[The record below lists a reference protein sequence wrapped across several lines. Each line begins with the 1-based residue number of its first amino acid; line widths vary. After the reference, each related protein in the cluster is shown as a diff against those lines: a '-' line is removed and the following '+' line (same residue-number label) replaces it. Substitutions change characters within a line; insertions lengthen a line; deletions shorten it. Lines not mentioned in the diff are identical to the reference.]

1 MLASVNVL
9 SDMTPFIVAIVASLF
24 VIDGSLTVGSLIA
37 FFAYVDK
44 MRSPVAALVNAY
56 PAITEGSVALNRL
69 FTFFSTPQ
77 TIQEKANPV
86 ILKQFTHSIKLNK
99 VSFSYDGKD
108 ESIFLIVVLKGS
120 FVFAAD
126 LIREIKGDVKVD
138 FISVSSYSDQTETT
152 GKVKLLKDLDTDIT
166 NKNVVVVED
175 IIDSGL
181 TLHFLRDHLNMHK
194 PKQIKI
200 CTLLDKP
207 ERRRVELPVD
217 YVGFVIPDEFIVG
230 YGIDFAQMYR
240 NLPYI
245 ATVEE
250 Y

>member
-1 MLASVNVL
+1 MAYRIKDTLISETDLKNRVKALAEQIETDFNNE
-9 SDMTPFIVAIVASLF
+9 PII
-24 VIDGSLTVGSLIA
+24 
-37 FFAYVDK
+37 
-44 MRSPVAALVNAY
+44 LV
-56 PAITEGSVALNRL
+56 
-69 FTFFSTPQ
+69 
-77 TIQEKANPV
+77 
-86 ILKQFTHSIKLNK
+86 
-99 VSFSYDGKD
+99 
-108 ESIFLIVVLKGS
+108 VVLKGS

-126 LIREIKGDVKVD
+126 LVREMKSNINVD
-138 FISVSSYSDQTETT
+138 FISVSSYSNQTEST
-152 GKVKLLKDLDTDIT
+152 GKVRLLKDLDENIT

-181 TLHFLRDHLNMHK
+181 TLYFLRDHLQMHK
-194 PKQIKI
+194 PKSIKI

-207 ERRRVELPVD
+207 ERRKIDLPVD

-230 YGIDFAQMYR
+230 YGIDYAQQYR

>member
-1 MLASVNVL
+1 VPYKIKDTMISEAEIAKRVKELASEIEN
-9 SDMTPFIVAIVASLF
+9 DFNNEP
-24 VIDGSLTVGSLIA
+24 
-37 FFAYVDK
+37 
-44 MRSPVAALVNAY
+44 
-56 PAITEGSVALNRL
+56 
-69 FTFFSTPQ
+69 
-77 TIQEKANPV
+77 
-86 ILKQFTHSIKLNK
+86 
-99 VSFSYDGKD
+99 
-108 ESIFLIVVLKGS
+108 IFLIVVLKGS

-126 LIREIKGDVKVD
+126 LIREIKSDVNVD

-152 GKVKLLKDLDTDIT
+152 GKVKLLKDLDADIT

-181 TLHFLRDHLNMHK
+181 TLHFLRDHLQMHK
-194 PKQIKI
+194 PKSIKI

-207 ERRRVELPVD
+207 ERRRIDLPVD

-230 YGIDFAQMYR
+230 YGIDYAQKYR

-250 Y
+250 A

>member
-1 MLASVNVL
+1 MISEADIKQRVKEMAKEIEN
-9 SDMTPFIVAIVASLF
+9 D
-24 VIDGSLTVGSLIA
+24 
-37 FFAYVDK
+37 
-44 MRSPVAALVNAY
+44 LVNEE
-56 PAITEGSVALNRL
+56 IV
-69 FTFFSTPQ
+69 
-77 TIQEKANPV
+77 
-86 ILKQFTHSIKLNK
+86 
-99 VSFSYDGKD
+99 
-108 ESIFLIVVLKGS
+108 LIVVLKGS

-126 LIREIKGDVKVD
+126 LIRELKGDVKVD

-152 GKVKLLKDLDTDIT
+152 GKVKLIKDLDANIT
-166 NKNVVVVED
+166 NRNVVVVED

-181 TLHFLRDHLNMHK
+181 TLHFLRDHLKMHK

-207 ERRRVELPVD
+207 ERRKVELPVD

-230 YGIDFAQMYR
+230 YGIDYAQKYR

>member
-1 MLASVNVL
+1 MPYKIKDTMISEAEIAKRVKELASEIEADFKNE
-9 SDMTPFIVAIVASLF
+9 P
-24 VIDGSLTVGSLIA
+24 
-37 FFAYVDK
+37 
-44 MRSPVAALVNAY
+44 
-56 PAITEGSVALNRL
+56 
-69 FTFFSTPQ
+69 
-77 TIQEKANPV
+77 
-86 ILKQFTHSIKLNK
+86 
-99 VSFSYDGKD
+99 
-108 ESIFLIVVLKGS
+108 IFLIIVLKGS

-126 LIREIKGDVKVD
+126 LIREMKSDVNVD

-152 GKVKLLKDLDTDIT
+152 GKVKLLKDLDADIT

-181 TLHFLRDHLNMHK
+181 TLHFLRDHLKMHK
-194 PKQIKI
+194 PKSIKI

-207 ERRRVELPVD
+207 ERRRVDLPVD

-230 YGIDFAQMYR
+230 YGIDYAQKYR

>member
-1 MLASVNVL
+1 MPYRIKDSMISATEIKQRVKQLAEE
-9 SDMTPFIVAIVASLF
+9 I
-24 VIDGSLTVGSLIA
+24 
-37 FFAYVDK
+37 
-44 MRSPVAALVNAY
+44 
-56 PAITEGSVALNRL
+56 
-69 FTFFSTPQ
+69 
-77 TIQEKANPV
+77 EKDFN
-86 ILKQFTHSIKLNK
+86 
-99 VSFSYDGKD
+99 D
-108 ESIFLIVVLKGS
+108 EPIFLIVVLKGS

-126 LIREIKGDVKVD
+126 LIREMKGDIKVD

-152 GKVKLLKDLDTDIT
+152 GKVKLLKDLDTNIT
-166 NKNVVVVED
+166 NQNVVVVED

-230 YGIDFAQMYR
+230 YGIDYAEMYR

-250 Y
+250 C

>member
-1 MLASVNVL
+1 MTYRIKDQMISETEIKQRVKKLAEE
-9 SDMTPFIVAIVASLF
+9 I
-24 VIDGSLTVGSLIA
+24 
-37 FFAYVDK
+37 
-44 MRSPVAALVNAY
+44 
-56 PAITEGSVALNRL
+56 
-69 FTFFSTPQ
+69 
-77 TIQEKANPV
+77 EKDFNNEP
-86 ILKQFTHSIKLNK
+86 I
-99 VSFSYDGKD
+99 Y
-108 ESIFLIVVLKGS
+108 LIVVLKGS

-126 LIREIKGDVKVD
+126 LIREMKGDIKVD
-138 FISVSSYSDQTETT
+138 FISVSSYSNQTETT

-181 TLHFLRDHLNMHK
+181 TLHFLRDHLSMHK

-207 ERRRVELPVD
+207 ERRRVELTAD
-217 YVGFVIPDEFIVG
+217 YTGFVIPDEFIVG
-230 YGIDFAQMYR
+230 YGIDYAQMYR

-250 Y
+250 C

>member
-1 MLASVNVL
+1 MSYRIKDIMISETDIKKRVKELAQQIE
-9 SDMTPFIVAIVASLF
+9 SDFNNEAIV
-24 VIDGSLTVGSLIA
+24 
-37 FFAYVDK
+37 
-44 MRSPVAALVNAY
+44 
-56 PAITEGSVALNRL
+56 
-69 FTFFSTPQ
+69 
-77 TIQEKANPV
+77 
-86 ILKQFTHSIKLNK
+86 
-99 VSFSYDGKD
+99 
-108 ESIFLIVVLKGS
+108 LIVVLKGS

-126 LIREIKGDVKVD
+126 LIREMKGDIKVD
-138 FISVSSYSDQTETT
+138 FISVSSYGDETEST
-152 GKVKLLKDLDTDIT
+152 GKVRLLKDLDANIT

-181 TLHFLRDHLNMHK
+181 TLHFLRSHLDTHK

-207 ERRRVELPVD
+207 ERRRVDLPVD

-240 NLPYI
+240 NLPHI
-245 ATVEE
+245 STVEE

>member
-1 MLASVNVL
+1 MAYRIKEKMISEIEIKERVRKLAEEIEKDF
-9 SDMTPFIVAIVASLF
+9 SDEP
-24 VIDGSLTVGSLIA
+24 
-37 FFAYVDK
+37 
-44 MRSPVAALVNAY
+44 
-56 PAITEGSVALNRL
+56 
-69 FTFFSTPQ
+69 
-77 TIQEKANPV
+77 
-86 ILKQFTHSIKLNK
+86 
-99 VSFSYDGKD
+99 
-108 ESIFLIVVLKGS
+108 IFLIVVLKGS

-126 LIREIKGDVKVD
+126 LIREMKGDIKVD

-194 PKQIKI
+194 PRQIKI

-217 YVGFVIPDEFIVG
+217 YVGFTIPDEFIVG
-230 YGIDFAQMYR
+230 YGIDYAQMYR

-250 Y
+250 C